1 MTVSTPLSTPAKS
14 LEARW
19 NGERKAASEA
29 PVATKRPK
37 RPAFDAAD
45 LRLLEELSESTWMI
59 LQDRYPFRDIA
70 KDDDLHRQL
79 RRKLFILAEHSDLR
93 DLDELQR
100 LVLDAL
106 SRAID
111 Y

>member
-19 NGERKAASEA
+19 NGERKAASEG

-37 RPAFDAAD
+37 RPAFDAAG

-79 RRKLFILAEHSDLR
+79 RRKLFILAEHFDLR